1 MDVLTKTEVYGCVFV
16 CVCPVW
22 GVFQTLNCF
31 LPELELETLNI
42 RERTGRV
49 ECTDSLLVSKC
60 DLDETEYDLIAFRVI
75 HLSPFIMMERDV
87 THMNL

>member
-1 MDVLTKTEVYGCVFV
+1 MDVCLRVSCPGYIPDPELLTA
-16 CVCPVW
+16 
-22 GVFQTLNCF
+22 GVN

-42 RERTGRV
+42 RKRMRCV
-49 ECTDSLLVSKC
+49 ECTDSLLASKC
-60 DLDETEYDLIAFRVI
+60 NLDETEYDLIAFRVI